1 MNKKRQQPLKKI
13 YQEQMTTKLESSFSK
28 KRRAKINQ
36 IDTRHN
42 DKMAR
47 LDRFNDLFE
56 NFFEKL

>member
-28 KRRAKINQ
+28 KRKAKINQ
-36 IDTRHN
+36 IDTRHI

-56 NFFEKL
+56 KFFEKL

>member
-28 KRRAKINQ
+28 KRKAKINQ

>member
-28 KRRAKINQ
+28 KRKAKINQ
-36 IDTRHN
+36 IDTRHI